1 MPLPFGSEWRA
12 GRERRRRTRA
22 VAARFLSEPDEADVA
37 WLADAAA
44 NGDPDHARWELRY
57 ARAALGL
64 LVTQRDALDDRTAA
78 EVSAEVLAALA
89 EDPGI
94 AVDRRELAE
103 RQFNDR
109 LAAYREAMHLRGGSV
124 QAADRI
130 GRCLLAFASDGA
142 RTAGTPLAYAIELLD
157 RYREDASDVLR
168 TAYGEAHL
176 PDDVKPSV
184 LRSAECRR
192 GDSNPHG
199 LTPTAP

>member
-12 GRERRRRTRA
+12 ERERRRRTRG
-22 VAARFLSEPDEADVA
+22 VVARFLSEPDEADVA

-44 NGDPDHARWELRY
+44 NGDTDHARWELRY

-78 EVSAEVLAALA
+78 EVSAELLTALA

-103 RQFNDR
+103 RQFNER
-109 LAAYREAMHLRGGSV
+109 LSAYREAMNLRGGSV

-142 RTAGTPLAYAIELLD
+142 RTAGTPLAYAIELLE
-157 RYREDASDVLR
+157 RYREESSEVLR
-168 TAYGEAHL
+168 SAYGEAHL

-184 LRSAECRR
+184 LRQESGR
-192 GDSNPHG
+192 
-199 LTPTAP
+199 